1 MGATA
6 PRFHYHTPQS
16 GVQHLRC
23 CPSPCS
29 VTTSSGGHSPVLWSH
44 TLPGDGTRG
53 KTKLSTSL
61 SPRLHFFGYEM
72 SSLARS
78 EVVRDPTTVNNVVSM
93 PMDGDGAEV
102 FQVKGKP
109 PSRIRAYSH
118 SINRFSLLNRIEGT
132 QWDHSTC
139 RWPSGVMSRPGLHM
153 FLLLAGQAL
162 ATRSPAGRS
171 PCRHVEEVQ
180 DFHRC
185 HYGRVMRGPTDGAPV
200 YW

>member
-1 MGATA
+1 M
-6 PRFHYHTPQS
+6 
-16 GVQHLRC
+16 L
-23 CPSPCS
+23 
-29 VTTSSGGHSPVLWSH
+29 L
-44 TLPGDGTRG
+44 GDGTHG
-53 KTKLSTSL
+53 KTKQFTGI

-78 EVVRDPTTVNNVVSM
+78 EVVRDPMTANNIVPT

-118 SINRFSLLNRIEGT
+118 SINCFSLLNRIEGI
-132 QWDHSTC
+132 QWNHSAC

-162 ATRSPAGRS
+162 ATRSTAVRKS
-171 PCRHVEEVQ
+171 PCRGG
-180 DFHRC
+180 DAGLPSLPLWPRC
-185 HYGRVMRGPTDGAPV
+185 TWTH
-200 YW
+200 